1 MVFGIFKALAG
12 HGGKGKDEKK
22 PAAADKEEAP
32 KAQAA
37 EAVEAVKAAEST
49 EVAKEDDAEVA
60 PPADAPAK
68 AAPQPVQCE
77 IEKAIFDS
85 NAGFAD
91 WTEEADW
98 GSSEPAPA
106 EVENEDG
113 WTMKTTKTKTP
124 KKGKVKGKK
133 RAEGSSKPR
142 ATAPV
147 VEEPTMETK
156 AIAHANPMQALM
168 ASMEEELGIE
178 VARTDD
184 ESESESEAEAEEKP
198 APAAAAVPEK
208 KEEEK
213 KQQPLSKKERQ
224 EQKKKELDDL
234 DDLLAEFGI
243 DTAATNDTANDAGA
257 SKSSKKK
264 KKKKSTGAG
273 EAEAVQATAP
283 ADPAPAA
290 GAAIDIEA
298 AKKALAAKKKGSSGG
313 AKKVSAAQ
321 AAAKAA
327 SSKGKKKKGGVDYD
341 R

>member
-1 MVFGIFKALAG
+1 
-12 HGGKGKDEKK
+12 
-22 PAAADKEEAP
+22 
-32 KAQAA
+32 
-37 EAVEAVKAAEST
+37 VKAAEA
-49 EVAKEDDAEVA
+49 AKEDAAEVA

-124 KKGKVKGKK
+124 KKGKAKGKK
-133 RAEGSSKPR
+133 RTEGSSKPR

-147 VEEPTMETK
+147 VEEPTKETK

-184 ESESESEAEAEEKP
+184 ESESEAEAEEKP

-243 DTAATNDTANDAGA
+243 DTAATNDTANNAGA

-273 EAEAVQATAP
+273 EAEAVQAAAP

-327 SSKGKKKKGGVDYD
+327 SSKGKKKKSGVDYD